1 MADNTIQ
8 EIKDR
13 LDVATVVGRYVQL
26 KKSGTNF
33 KGLCPFHHE
42 KSGSFMVSSQKQIWH
57 CFGCGEG
64 GDVIG
69 FIKRYENIE
78 FREAL
83 VMAAEMAGV
92 ELPNNRVAAG
102 PDKSVIEELI
112 KINDFAASY
121 FQKALATKQGEV
133 AKKYILDRGLT
144 SGTIDLWRIGFAPN
158 SFDGL
163 VNAVQSKKIKLSQAV
178 AAGVLVENDR
188 KKIFDRFRDR
198 LTFPIFDINGQVVA
212 FTARVLP
219 GAKDDQ
225 AKYINSPET
234 TVYNK
239 SKIIFGLNFAKTEI
253 RARDQV
259 VIVEGQMD
267 CISAHQAGFL
277 NTIATSGTALTEQH
291 MRTLKRFTSTVALAF
306 DNDDAGRKAQHRA
319 SLIALGL
326 EMEVRIVD
334 LQQAKDPDELIR
346 KSPGV
351 WEKLVKGSLRVIEY
365 YIEQA
370 KQKFP
375 AGSLEQKQYIIET
388 ILPLVNQIK
397 SPVEND
403 HYYQK
408 LSVDFGVSEQALRT
422 EISEPSQ
429 KAAEEP
435 RQTAVPLTQDVL
447 WEKEI
452 LGGMAQ
458 FPEFLSFVREE
469 GLPEQLLTPEL
480 VEHFQNAIL
489 GQDISGSNNPLVKE
503 ALFMV
508 ESSLDNLSNNE
519 LALIRELKKSF
530 YQFKLAKLK
539 HYLQELT
546 IALKKAEL
554 EKNTTHAKQLN
565 AKFAQL
571 TNTRFEIETK
581 LREA

>member
-188 KKIFDRFRDR
+188 KKIFDRFRER

-239 SKIIFGLNFAKTEI
+239 SKIIF
-253 RARDQV
+253 
-259 VIVEGQMD
+259 
-267 CISAHQAGFL
+267 
-277 NTIATSGTALTEQH
+277 
-291 MRTLKRFTSTVALAF
+291 RF
-306 DNDDAGRKAQHRA
+306 
-319 SLIALGL
+319 
-326 EMEVRIVD
+326 
-334 LQQAKDPDELIR
+334 
-346 KSPGV
+346 
-351 WEKLVKGSLRVIEY
+351 
-365 YIEQA
+365 
-370 KQKFP
+370 
-375 AGSLEQKQYIIET
+375 
-388 ILPLVNQIK
+388 
-397 SPVEND
+397 
-403 HYYQK
+403 
-408 LSVDFGVSEQALRT
+408 
-422 EISEPSQ
+422 
-429 KAAEEP
+429 
-435 RQTAVPLTQDVL
+435 
-447 WEKEI
+447 
-452 LGGMAQ
+452 
-458 FPEFLSFVREE
+458 
-469 GLPEQLLTPEL
+469 
-480 VEHFQNAIL
+480 
-489 GQDISGSNNPLVKE
+489 
-503 ALFMV
+503 
-508 ESSLDNLSNNE
+508 
-519 LALIRELKKSF
+519 
-530 YQFKLAKLK
+530 
-539 HYLQELT
+539 
-546 IALKKAEL
+546 
-554 EKNTTHAKQLN
+554 
-565 AKFAQL
+565 
-571 TNTRFEIETK
+571 
-581 LREA
+581 